1 MGRKRRK
8 RRGGSMSSYF
18 RTVFQEKPEWLRQK
32 SNDEVIAR
40 YRADHKM
47 AADADVGKSVKQTM
61 ANVKS
66 ILRKGIRQGPNGR
79 GARAAARVPTEAM
92 ANYVRTGKA
101 TLENLEELAHRH
113 QGPGVRPVTARHV
126 IKRAV
131 RLDVAEFRPRRARQR
146 L

>member
-1 MGRKRRK
+1 MGRKRK

-40 YRADHKM
+40 YRGDHNM

-66 ILRKGIRQGPNGR
+66 ILRKASRQGADGR
-79 GARAAARVPTEAM
+79 RSKATSRVPTDAM

-101 TLENLEELAHRH
+101 TLENLEELIDECLVAAKGLDREGLDSVIRLLRH
-113 QGPGVRPVTARHV
+113 ARNTV
-126 IKRAV
+126 VWK
-131 RLDVAEFRPRRARQR
+131 LGQK
-146 L
+146 

>member
-18 RTVFQEKPEWLRQK
+18 RTVFQERPEWLRQK

-40 YRADHKM
+40 YRADHSM
-47 AADADVGKSVKQTM
+47 AADADVGKSVRQTM

-66 ILRKGIRQGPNGR
+66 IMRKGQRQGANGR
-79 GARAAARVPTEAM
+79 GRRAASRVPTDAM

-101 TLENLEELAHRH
+101 TLENLEELIDECLVAAKGLDREGLDSVIRLLRH
-113 QGPGVRPVTARHV
+113 ARN
-126 IKRAV
+126 AV
-131 RLDVAEFRPRRARQR
+131 VWKLGQK
-146 L
+146 

>member
-8 RRGGSMSSYF
+8 RRAGSMSSYF
-18 RTVFQEKPEWLRQK
+18 RTVFQERPEWLRQK

-66 ILRKGIRQGPNGR
+66 ILRKGIRQGPDGR

-101 TLENLEELAHRH
+101 TLENLEELIDECLVSAKGLDREGLDSVIRLLRH
-113 QGPGVRPVTARHV
+113 ARNSV
-126 IKRAV
+126 VWK
-131 RLDVAEFRPRRARQR
+131 LGQK
-146 L
+146 